1 MEAKHKI
8 KGIVAQL
15 QDVCNLC
22 NEVCGSV
29 DEYQAASR
37 FSRTADALE
46 QAIEHATEA
55 LRILEGSTRTDN
67 NQ

>member
-46 QAIEHATEA
+46 
-55 LRILEGSTRTDN
+55 
-67 NQ
+67 